1 MSNETENKPRGVRP
15 FERHMARQMA
25 VQAIYEWQM
34 TGNQASDIIRQFIED
49 EKKKKADLDY
59 FSEVVAGVISHVST
73 LDETTSRYITGRTF
87 NDLDQVDKAIL
98 RVGCYELLFHREL
111 DYKIVINEGIELA
124 KSFAAADSH
133 KFVNGV
139 LDKIVKNELTA

>member
-1 MSNETENKPRGVRP
+1 MNNETENKPRGARP
-15 FERHMARQMA
+15 FERHIARQMV

-34 TGNQASDIIRQFIED
+34 TGNSAQEIIQQFIED

-59 FSEVVAGVISHVST
+59 FSEVVAGVINHAAT
-73 LDETTSRYITGRTF
+73 LDETLARYITGRTI

-98 RVGCYELLFHREL
+98 RVGCYELLYHREL

-124 KSFAAADSH
+124 KSFAATDSH

-139 LDKIVKNELTA
+139 LDKIVKNEIKA